1 MRHHH
6 ITSELDRGRP
16 EPPHFLTR
24 KVGLGLQDGLW
35 NNLNIPN
42 QVSKTEIG
50 LVFFPLLTVL
60 RPQGSH
66 HPSPAKEM
74 FDISEQN

>member
-1 MRHHH
+1 MRHHN
-6 ITSELDRGRP
+6 ITSELDRGSP
-16 EPPHFLTR
+16 VPPLS
-24 KVGLGLQDGLW
+24 D
-35 NNLNIPN
+35 
-42 QVSKTEIG
+42 TESG
-50 LVFFPLLTVL
+50 SRLAGWPLEQSEHTESSVKDRNWFSFFPLLTVL